1 MSSKIVPLLPKH
13 TVYVEPFAGS
23 AAIMF
28 AKPRPDVSNVANYVE
43 VLNDINGDV
52 VNFFRQLR
60 DYPDDLVRVCSL
72 TPYSRE
78 EYCTAKQRF
87 ESLDA
92 LERARRLF
100 ISAMQS
106 FGKKLDAGWGFGVAT
121 RNHAATW
128 SSTCARLYA
137 CAERLQ
143 SVYIEH
149 DDVLKVIARW
159 DSPQTLFYCDP
170 PYPGTQQGH
179 YKGYTQEQ
187 FQALVSKLDSCQGS
201 FVLSCYEQPGMP
213 EHWEHFEFAAH
224 CAASGKGRVGKGRN
238 KTRAATQE
246 ELGDKKRTEVVWRV
260 IRGQNVRPELRKLY
274 EQGNFDCFAEPP
286 IDWYAK

>member
-23 AAIMF
+23 AAVMF

-43 VLNDINGDV
+43 VINDTNSDV

-87 ESLDA
+87 ESLDD

-106 FGKKLDAGWGFGVAT
+106 FGKKLDAGWGFCIAT
-121 RNHAATW
+121 RNLAATW

-149 DDVLKVIARW
+149 DDALNVIARW
-159 DSPQTLFYCDP
+159 DSPQTLYYCDP
-170 PYPGTQQGH
+170 PYLGTEHRYRG
-179 YKGYTQEQ
+179 GYTQEQ

-201 FVLSCYEQPGMP
+201 FVLSCYDQPDMP
-213 EHWEHFEFAAH
+213 AHWERFEFDAY
-224 CAASGKGRVGKGRN
+224 CSASGIGKAGKGRD
-238 KTRAATQE
+238 KTRAATQQ
-246 ELGDKKRTEVVWRV
+246 ELDDNKRTEVVWRV
-260 IRGQNVRPELRKLY
+260 IRGQNVRPEIQKLY
-274 EQGNFDCFAEPP
+274 DQGKFDCFQGTTE
-286 IDWYAK
+286 